1 MRNPNGYGSVV
12 KLSGNRRKP
21 FVARK
26 TVGFNDKGHPI
37 YEPIGYY
44 AERKEAMMALA
55 AYNMSPYDLAS
66 RKLTFSELYDLFVE
80 RKYTDNDKKVKNGYA
95 AAYKA
100 CSAIHDVLFSDLRTL
115 HLQKEINNWDKSYA
129 SKKNMRILFNLLYK
143 FAIQNDIV
151 DKNYASFIEL
161 SMPDE
166 DTEQLHKPF
175 TAEELATLWDN
186 KADRSAQYVL
196 IYCYSGLRPSE
207 LIKIKTADVHLE
219 ERYMVG
225 GIKNRTSK
233 NRAIPIAEKIYPFIS
248 AMYNPDNEFLVTDFD
263 GPLSYDG
270 MIWRYWKPLMQKLDM
285 NHLPHDGRHTCAT
298 LLDNCGV
305 NKTVVKKILGHA
317 GLGTT
322 EKVYTHKTIQQ
333 LVEAINLI

>member
-1 MRNPNGYGSVV
+1 
-12 KLSGNRRKP
+12 
-21 FVARK
+21 
-26 TVGFNDKGHPI
+26 
-37 YEPIGYY
+37 
-44 AERKEAMMALA
+44 
-55 AYNMSPYDLAS
+55 MSPYDLSS

-100 CSAIHDVLFSDLRTL
+100 CSAIHEILFSDLRTL
-115 HLQKEINNWDKSYA
+115 HLQKEINDWDKSYA

-166 DTEQLHKPF
+166 DTDQLHKPF

-196 IYCYSGLRPSE
+196 IYCYSGLRPTE
-207 LIKIKTADVHLE
+207 LVKIKTADVHLE

-233 NRAIPIAEKIYPFIS
+233 NRAIPIAEKIYPFI
-248 AMYNPDNEFLVTDFD
+248 ATMYNPDNEFLVTDFD
-263 GPLSYDG
+263 GPLSYD
-270 MIWRYWKPLMQKLDM
+270 RM
-285 NHLPHDGRHTCAT
+285 N
-298 LLDNCGV
+298 
-305 NKTVVKKILGHA
+305 
-317 GLGTT
+317 
-322 EKVYTHKTIQQ
+322 
-333 LVEAINLI
+333 